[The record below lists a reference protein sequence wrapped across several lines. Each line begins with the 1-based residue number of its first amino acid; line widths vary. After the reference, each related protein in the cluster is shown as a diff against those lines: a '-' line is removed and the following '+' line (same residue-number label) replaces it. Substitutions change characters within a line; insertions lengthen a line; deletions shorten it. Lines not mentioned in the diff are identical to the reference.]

1 MSRKALLYNSN
12 KKAGVIMSDIL
23 KEKVDDHEERIRV
36 LERTGTETQMK
47 LLSIEKNQADLKI
60 TVMEGN
66 KQTNDNLTKLLDK
79 FVDNEI
85 SSNKNK
91 WNLVFKIWAV
101 AGPIITAAAAY
112 FMKK

>member
-1 MSRKALLYNSN
+1 MN
-12 KKAGVIMSDIL
+12 DDL
-23 KEKVDDHEERIRV
+23 KERLDDHENRIRF
-36 LERTGTETQMK
+36 LEKTGTETQMK
-47 LLSIEKNQADLKI
+47 LLSIEKDLADLKI

-66 KQTNDNLTKLLDK
+66 KQTNDNLTKLINK

-101 AGPIITAAAAY
+101 AGPIITGAAAY
-112 FMKK
+112 FMKN